1 MDKWE
6 ILGYV
11 AAIFNPIPTGLLAG
25 YFLFK
30 EKKTNKTG
38 KIVMALSVVWFAI
51 LMAASWYMNRILI

>member
-1 MDKWE
+1 MKMAKWE

-30 EKKTNKTG
+30 EKKYKKTG
-38 KIVMALSVVWFAI
+38 RNVLIVSIVITILLAI
-51 LMAASWYMNRILI
+51 AASI